1 VCVSTCVCGRVCVR
15 VHVCV
20 CVCVCLCVCI
30 FVCMYVCMC
39 VTVCVCAHV
48 CVCMRVCDTHTPCGE
63 KKCVFVCSC
72 ACVCQCVMTYLFI
85 CIRLMF
91 LDDKF
96 VHWHTLDVSLVLEP
110 GRVFR
115 GPGPHPPLVN
125 LLNSLCLIDI
135 NPSSTGFKQPS
146 ANLTTHP
153 INGSRLRVVFAS
165 KLRSNDDLP
174 LLYMT
179 RVMRILDRM
188 TTLVHSHEY
197 DSCHVDTG

>member
-1 VCVSTCVCGRVCVR
+1 MCVSTCVCGRVCVH

-48 CVCMRVCDTHTPCGE
+48 CVCIRVCDTHTPCGE
-63 KKCVFVCSC
+63 RKCVFVRSC

-85 CIRLMF
+85 CIRSGLMF
-91 LDDKF
+91 LDDIF
-96 VHWHTLDVSLVLEP
+96 VHWHTLDVSLILEP

-115 GPGPHPPLVN
+115 GPGPYPPLVN

-146 ANLTTHP
+146 AKLTTRP
-153 INGSRLRVVFAS
+153 INGSSRAFPSANLSTTSERANTTNSHRCRFMAQ
-165 KLRSNDDLP
+165 
-174 LLYMT
+174 T
-179 RVMRILDRM
+179 ACRICFKIAL
-188 TTLVHSHEY
+188 E
-197 DSCHVDTG
+197 